1 MARVREFEPQE
12 ALDRATMLFWEQGFG
27 KTSMEELVEAT
38 GVSRYGLYGTFG
50 GKRELFIAALRH
62 YANMMVG
69 RAKGL
74 THEDA
79 GLADIEAFF
88 AEVMKQATGPEARRG
103 CMLCNTA
110 TEIAPRDPEIAA
122 VIRLLFE
129 QLAAAF
135 TNALT
140 NAQAARRVSKE
151 LDTESMGHVLVGILQ
166 GVVVFAR
173 TGCSKAQIKR
183 YIEGAIAILS

>member
-1 MARVREFEPQE
+1 
-12 ALDRATMLFWEQGFG
+12 
-27 KTSMEELVEAT
+27 
-38 GVSRYGLYGTFG
+38 LYGTFG

-69 RAKGL
+69 RARGL
-74 THEDA
+74 MQDDA
-79 GLADIEAFF
+79 DIVDIEAFF
-88 AEVMKQATGPEARRG
+88 NEVMKLATGPEARRG

-122 VIRLLFE
+122 AIRLLFE

-135 TNALT
+135 TNALN
-140 NAQAARRVSKE
+140 NAQAAGKVAKD
-151 LDTESMGHVLVGILQ
+151 LDTESMGHVLVGVLQ
-166 GVVVFAR
+166 GAVVFAR

-183 YIEGAIAILS
+183 YIDGALAIVS